1 MMLRTKMKTRTM
13 IYLEKR
19 ELHALREEARSQRI
33 SLAELLRRVVKQHL
47 DRRQPPPAPDASAY
61 LKIVALGSSGQ
72 KDIAERHDHYLGDAL
87 RREHAR

>member
-1 MMLRTKMKTRTM
+1 MKIRTM

-33 SLAELLRRVVKQHL
+33 SLAELLRRVVRQHL
-47 DRRQPPPAPDASAY
+47 DRRQAPPAPDASAY
-61 LKIVALGSSGQ
+61 LKIVALGASGQ